1 MTIDRSF
8 LIVACVAGLSAASVG
23 PVFAD
28 PLLRQTDLVSDVL
41 PAQIMDPDLTNA
53 WGISEGPGTP
63 FWVSDNGTGVATLYS
78 VPGMGSAAVTK
89 APLTVTIPSGSAA
102 TAAPT
107 GQVFN
112 GTAGFKLSNGSKA
125 LFIFDSEDGVISAWN
140 PGLSTNAEIKV
151 NNSNPDPTKNAV
163 YKGLA
168 IDDTGGTLFATNFR
182 SGMVEM
188 YDSNFHLITSFTDP
202 TLPTGYAPFGARVLN
217 GELYVTFALQD
228 GAKHDDVAGLG
239 NGFVDTFDLTGG
251 SEKRLISN
259 GLLDSPWGLEIA
271 PPSFGSFAGDLLV
284 GNFGNGEINAY
295 NAVTGAFEGTLDGL
309 GGNPL
314 VIDGLWG
321 LTVGNNAGGG
331 LSNVLYFTAGP
342 NGESEGLFG
351 SLSVPEPST
360 WVMMMVGFAGL
371 GYAAYRRRTSN
382 SGQKTLAQSGQ
393 A

>member
-1 MTIDRSF
+1 MGLRFGDSVHGDRSF
-8 LIVACVAGLSAASVG
+8 VPASRLRCGAVSRQRRSG
-23 PVFAD
+23 FRR

-78 VPGMGSAAVTK
+78 VPGMGSAVTK

-107 GQVFN
+107 GQAFN
-112 GTAGFKLSNGSKA
+112 GTAEFKLSNGSKA

-168 IDDTGGTLFATNFR
+168 LDDTGGTLFATNFR

-188 YDSNFHLITSFTDP
+188 YYSSFHLITSFTDP

-259 GLLDSPWGLEIA
+259 GLLNSPWGLEIA

-295 NAVTGAFEGTLDGL
+295 NAITGAFEGTLDGTRRQSARH
-309 GGNPL
+309 
-314 VIDGLWG
+314 WR
-321 LTVGNNAGGG
+321 TVGPHG
-331 LSNVLYFTAGP
+331 
-342 NGESEGLFG
+342 
-351 SLSVPEPST
+351 
-360 WVMMMVGFAGL
+360 
-371 GYAAYRRRTSN
+371 R
-382 SGQKTLAQSGQ
+382 Q
-393 A
+393 